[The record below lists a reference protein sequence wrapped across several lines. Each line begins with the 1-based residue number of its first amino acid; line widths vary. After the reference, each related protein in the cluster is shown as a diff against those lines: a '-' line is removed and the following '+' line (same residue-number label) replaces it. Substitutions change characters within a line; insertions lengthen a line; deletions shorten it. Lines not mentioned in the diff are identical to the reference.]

1 MRNGRYALI
10 EVKLGTSEA
19 INEGAQNLLKLK
31 EKLDTEKMG
40 EPAFL
45 MVLSG
50 IAPFAFKRD
59 DGVYVVPIGTL
70 GP

>member
-1 MRNGRYALI
+1 M
-10 EVKLGTSEA
+10 
-19 INEGAQNLLKLK
+19 KLK